1 MKFELKFLHKNAFSF
16 LLSTYPE
23 VEILVHV

>member
-1 MKFELKFLHKNAFSF
+1 MKFEFKFLHKNAFSF
-16 LLSTYPE
+16 LLSTYLE